1 MLFNSDG
8 NVNIQM
14 VFEVILILCV
24 LVATFFIAR
33 NFYVRWTEND
43 AITRLSEILFPSGDE
58 QMENTINDIDE
69 MTHGRFTRDEILDYY
84 LKIKGLQITDLHSNA
99 DSGIRSYL
107 MKPTK
112 VRLTYFEQVKFY
124 EIYLNYPQAVGE
136 SVVEH

>member
-1 MLFNSDG
+1 MFD
-8 NVNIQM
+8 I
-14 VFEVILILCV
+14 ILILCV
-24 LVATFFIAR
+24 VVAIIIIER
-33 NFYVRWTEND
+33 VFYTRWLENE
-43 AITRLSEILFPSGDE
+43 AVMRLIRILFPSGEE

-69 MTHGRFTRDEILDYY
+69 MTHGRFSRDEILDYY
-84 LKIKGLQITDLHSNA
+84 LKIKGLQITDLHSNS
-99 DSGIRSYL
+99 DSSIRSYL

>member
-1 MLFNSDG
+1 M
-8 NVNIQM
+8 QM
-14 VFEVILILCV
+14 YFELILILCV
-24 LVATFFIAR
+24 VVAIFFIAR
-33 NFYVRWTEND
+33 KFYTRWMENE
-43 AITRLSEILFPSGDE
+43 AIARLIGILFPSGDE

-99 DSGIRSYL
+99 DSSIRSYL

-136 SVVEH
+136 SVIGH